1 MCSNFFRCSNPWP
14 YTYQKERIMKKT
26 YLVPR
31 KKTEKKCLLKSKLL
45 QNRLCVFF
53 RQNFSSHLHLKIFK
67 KKNLCTWNKI
77 IFFQGKRDLFS
88 FKKKFYER
96 HMKNFDFSVKISL
109 KNQLSWIFLTCIP
122 SSIAKPNRIC
132 THKKIHLDFAYYSKK
147 LQRLFRKKIIAFFPD
162 FSTILAK
169 KKFITLH
176 MFFDCN

>member
-1 MCSNFFRCSNPWP
+1 MKKEKMCSNFFRCSNPWP

-67 KKNLCTWNKI
+67 KRNLCTWNKI

-88 FKKKFYER
+88 FKKKLWEAHEKLRFFR
-96 HMKNFDFSVKISL
+96 QNFFKKSIELNFSNL
-109 KNQLSWIFLTCIP
+109 
-122 SSIAKPNRIC
+122 
-132 THKKIHLDFAYYSKK
+132 H
-147 LQRLFRKKIIAFFPD
+147 
-162 FSTILAK
+162 
-169 KKFITLH
+169 TLLH
-176 MFFDCN
+176 SQTK